1 MCVSM
6 LYFAIYFD
14 TLKIKVFGI
23 LFKINV
29 DVYLISE
36 VLVQPA
42 NSLMTTV
49 L

>member
-1 MCVSM
+1 M

-29 DVYLISE
+29 DVSLISE

-42 NSLMTTV
+42 TPMMTPV